1 MKPQRKGFDLGHV
14 VKLVCE
20 ESTEADPNRL
30 AELVLGSISPSNYY
44 DALAEALP
52 QVVRHHVVS
61 SRPTLDLPA
70 RSKKTPGVGVSW
82 RKWQCLLD
90 ARIAMGDRENGR
102 DWKFLRDCTATDLV
116 NAAGLRRRQAKR
128 MEENAEALEKL
139 ATLLCEYGVETVG
152 DLPEHVVI
160 PTEVT
165 V

>member
-30 AELVLGSISPSNYY
+30 AELVLGSIPPSHYY

-61 SRPTLDLPA
+61 SRPAIVVPP
-70 RSKKTPGVGVSW
+70 SKASGVGKSW
-82 RKWQCLLD
+82 RRQWRRQLD
-90 ARIAMGDRENGR
+90 ARIAMGDRLNGR
-102 DWKFLRDCTATDLV
+102 DWKLLRDCTAADLRG
-116 NAAGLRRRQAKR
+116 AAMLRREQAKR
-128 MEENAEALEKL
+128 MTENADALEEL
-139 ATLLCEYGVETVG
+139 AALLDEYDVETVG
-152 DLPEHVVI
+152 ELPEDVVI
-160 PTEVT
+160 PAEVT